1 MFSGTTFLQQKS
13 KLKIGDISMTKLNRR
28 DFMKSGSLASVAL
41 LTGSACANEDSTK
54 IVENK
59 PNILDAIMN
68 RRSVRHYRST
78 PIPDEDI
85 RLILDAARMAPCAG
99 NQQPWKF
106 VVVQDSAIIQKL
118 KETCIAKSIAGM
130 KEREKPDEE
139 KLKERE
145 AQILEYYTKAFSAPV
160 YVAVLVDK
168 EAKYPTYLHWDGP
181 LAAENLFIA
190 ARALGYGT
198 VHYTD
203 TVPESVSKE
212 VLNIPDRY
220 ERVCFTPIGMPV
232 EWPETPPKKD
242 YESFIVNNSF

>member
-1 MFSGTTFLQQKS
+1 MTN
-13 KLKIGDISMTKLNRR
+13 LKRR
-28 DFMKSGSLASVAL
+28 DFMKSGSLATVGL
-41 LTGSACANEDSTK
+41 LTGIASAQ
-54 IVENK
+54 ENQTSEK
-59 PNILDAIMN
+59 PAILDAIMN
-68 RRSVRHYRST
+68 RRSVRHYKST
-78 PIPDEDI
+78 PVPDEHI
-85 RLILDAARMAPCAG
+85 RLILEAARMAPCAG

-106 VVVQDSAIIQKL
+106 VVVKDPAIIQKL

-130 KEREKPDEE
+130 KEREKPDPEE
-139 KLKERE
+139 LKEKE
-145 AQILEYYTKAFSAPV
+145 AQIMDYYTRAFSAPV

-168 EAKYPTYLHWDGP
+168 ESKYPTYLHWDGP

-190 ARALGYGT
+190 AKALGYGT

-220 ERVCFTPIGMPV
+220 ERVCFTPIGIPV
-232 EWPETPPKKD
+232 EWPETPPKKT

>member
-1 MFSGTTFLQQKS
+1 MVK
-13 KLKIGDISMTKLNRR
+13 DP
-28 DFMKSGSLASVAL
+28 A
-41 LTGSACANEDSTK
+41 
-54 IVENK
+54 IV
-59 PNILDAIMN
+59 
-68 RRSVRHYRST
+68 
-78 PIPDEDI
+78 
-85 RLILDAARMAPCAG
+85 
-99 NQQPWKF
+99 
-106 VVVQDSAIIQKL
+106 QKL
-118 KETCIAKSIAGM
+118 KEACISRSIANM

-145 AQILEYYTKAFSAPV
+145 AQILDYYTKVFSAPV

-181 LAAENLFIA
+181 LAAMNLMIA

-203 TVPESVSKE
+203 TVSESVSKE

-220 ERVCFTPIGMPV
+220 ERVCFTPIGVPV

>member
-1 MFSGTTFLQQKS
+1 MFKQK
-13 KLKIGDISMTKLNRR
+13 RR
-28 DFMKSGSLASVAL
+28 DFMKTGSLLTVGI
-41 LTGSACANEDSTK
+41 LTGSTCAS
-54 IVENK
+54 ENQ
-59 PNILDAIMN
+59 PENQESHPAILDAIMQ
-68 RRSVRHYRST
+68 RRSVRHYKST
-78 PIPDEDI
+78 PIPDEHI

-106 VVVQDSAIIQKL
+106 VVVKDSAIIQKL

-130 KEREKPDEE
+130 KEREKPDAE
-139 KLKERE
+139 KLKEKE
-145 AQILEYYTKAFSAPV
+145 SQILDYYTKAFSAPV

-168 EAKYPTYLHWDGP
+168 KAKYPTYLHWDGP

-212 VLNIPDRY
+212 VLNIPDNY
-220 ERVCFTPIGMPV
+220 DRVCFTPIGVPV
-232 EWPETPPKKD
+232 EWPEIPPKKEYD
-242 YESFIVNNSF
+242 TFIVDNSF

>member
-1 MFSGTTFLQQKS
+1 MATFK
-13 KLKIGDISMTKLNRR
+13 RR
-28 DFMKSGSLASVAL
+28 DFMKTGSL
-41 LTGSACANEDSTK
+41 LTVGLMTGTACAD
-54 IVENK
+54 ENQSENQDTH
-59 PNILDAIMN
+59 PPILDAIMN
-68 RRSVRHYRST
+68 RRSVRHYKST
-78 PIPDEDI
+78 PVPDEHI
-85 RLILDAARMAPCAG
+85 RLILEAARMAPCAG

-106 VVVQDSAIIQKL
+106 VVVTDTTIIKKL
-118 KETCIAKSIAGM
+118 KEACIAKSIAGM
-130 KEREKPDEE
+130 KEREKPDAD

-145 AQILEYYTKAFSAPV
+145 SQILEYYTKTFSSPV

-220 ERVCFTPIGMPV
+220 ERVCFTPIGVPV
-232 EWPETPPKKD
+232 EWPDVPPKKD
-242 YESFIVNNSF
+242 YESFIVNESF

>member
-1 MFSGTTFLQQKS
+1 MST
-13 KLKIGDISMTKLNRR
+13 LKRR
-28 DFMKSGSLASVAL
+28 DFMKTGSLLTVGL
-41 LTGSACANEDSTK
+41 MTGSSCANEKQNTQ
-54 IVENK
+54 
-59 PNILDAIMN
+59 PAILDAIMN
-68 RRSVRHYRST
+68 RRSVRHYKST
-78 PIPDEDI
+78 PVPDEHI
-85 RLILDAARMAPCAG
+85 HLILDAARMAPCAG

-106 VVVQDSAIIQKL
+106 VVVTDTAIIQKL
-118 KETCIAKSIAGM
+118 KKACIAKSIAGM
-130 KEREKPDEE
+130 KVREKTNAEE
-139 KLKERE
+139 LKEKE
-145 AQILEYYTKAFSAPV
+145 AQIMDYYTKTFSAPM

-220 ERVCFTPIGMPV
+220 ERVCFTPIGVPI
-232 EWPETPPKKD
+232 EWPDAPPKKD
-242 YESFIVNNSF
+242 YASFIVENTF